1 MASKF
6 LRAETS
12 WPFLVNGVVEWLPI
26 KVGIEANSGETLGQ
40 LPRLGI
46 GIVRLGEFLVDP
58 DIKAGRVVPMLQ
70 EFNPHDA
77 EEVHAVFVA
86 GSNTP
91 ARVRA
96 FVDFLAERLRDRTQ

>member
-1 MASKF
+1 
-6 LRAETS
+6 
-12 WPFLVNGVVEWLPI
+12 
-26 KVGIEANSGETLGQ
+26 
-40 LPRLGI
+40 
-46 GIVRLGEFLVDP
+46 
-58 DIKAGRVVPMLQ
+58 MLQ